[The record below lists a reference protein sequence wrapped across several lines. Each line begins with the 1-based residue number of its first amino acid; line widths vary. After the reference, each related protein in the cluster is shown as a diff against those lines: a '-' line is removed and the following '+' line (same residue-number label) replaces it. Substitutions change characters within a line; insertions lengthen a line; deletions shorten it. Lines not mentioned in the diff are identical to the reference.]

1 MLLYI
6 SIIYYLF
13 IRMRS
18 LRSLLLVWISCLLLW
33 NASAAFSTEDF
44 ITQFQIQQTK
54 LSLSEKKSYYL
65 QVYNKLSLLAIRN
78 RNNAEQSAL
87 YVSLK
92 AYVQSQIQSLWT
104 SVSSPT
110 VSALSGMTIPKV
122 DLVKVRSAWLSLHNN
137 ERATKKLTPFA
148 YSSDLEWTATTWA
161 DYLSDLGKATHQRKN
176 TDGYYSYNSIK
187 NWFLDLWIV
196 FAHEEK
202 NGQALFT
209 ESLWWWYYT
218 CKKTDCTDD
227 FIKAIKTTRK
237 FFMSEK
243 GKSYSPHY
251 NAIVGNFST
260 LGLWIVL
267 VGNKYYLVTHYT
279 QDLK

>member
-1 MLLYI
+1 
-6 SIIYYLF
+6 
-13 IRMRS
+13 MRS

-33 NASAAFSTEDF
+33 IACAAFSTEDF
-44 ITQFQIQQTK
+44 IAQFQAQQVP
-54 LSLSEKKSYYL
+54 LSLSEKKAYYL
-65 QVYNKLSLLAIRN
+65 QVYNKLSLLAIKN
-78 RNNAEQSAL
+78 HDDAEQSAL
-87 YVSLK
+87 YASLQE
-92 AYVQSQIQSLWT
+92 YVQLQIQALWT
-104 SVSSPT
+104 GISSPKIST
-110 VSALSGMTIPKV
+110 LSGMTIPKV
-122 DLVKVRSAWLSLHNN
+122 DVVKVRNAWLALHNN
-137 ERATKKLTPFA
+137 ERTTKKLTPFT
-148 YSSDLEWTATTWA
+148 YSADLEWTATAWA
-161 DYLSDLGKATHQRKN
+161 DYLADLGKTTHQRKS
-176 TDGYYSYNSIK
+176 TDGYYSYTSIK
-187 NWFLDLWIV
+187 TWFLDQWIV

-243 GKSYSPHY
+243 GKSNRPHY

-267 VGNKYYLVTHYT
+267 TGNKYYLVTHYT